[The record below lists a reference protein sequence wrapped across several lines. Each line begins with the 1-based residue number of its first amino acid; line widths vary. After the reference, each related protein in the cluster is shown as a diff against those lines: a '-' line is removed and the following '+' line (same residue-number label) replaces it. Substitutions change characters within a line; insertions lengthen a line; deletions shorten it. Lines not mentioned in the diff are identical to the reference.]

1 MIQIYKLIAIIFP
14 FLLQSQ
20 EIEKNYVQD
29 LPIDGFSLEMV
40 YIPNGSFDMG
50 KDSTKSM
57 DYSPSNKIEVSP
69 FWISKYEITWDIYQ
83 LFMDQTNF
91 DEKENFERADFI
103 DEIDGISGPTTPY
116 VDMSFGMGKKD
127 FPAANMTHYAASK
140 FCEWLSSKTGYYY
153 RLPTEAEWEY
163 ACSEDMDNLIIN
175 DYSWN
180 SSNSEGKYQK
190 VCLLYTS
197 PSPRDS

>member
-57 DYSPSNKIEVSP
+57 DYSPSKKIEVSP
-69 FWISKYEITWDIYQ
+69 FWISKYEITWDEQYHLIKLYD
-83 LFMDQTNF
+83 LLRDTGMIDDLAPEITTF
-91 DEKENFERADFI
+91 FERL
-103 DEIDGISGPTTPY
+103 
-116 VDMSFGMGKKD
+116 M
-127 FPAANMTHYAASK
+127 
-140 FCEWLSSKTGYYY
+140 
-153 RLPTEAEWEY
+153 R
-163 ACSEDMDNLIIN
+163 
-175 DYSWN
+175 
-180 SSNSEGKYQK
+180 
-190 VCLLYTS
+190 
-197 PSPRDS
+197 